1 MGGCFKSIGCLVVAA
16 AIAVGGWM
24 TRAYWM
30 PILHRATQ
38 SVPSTSASPKTA
50 AAGTWE
56 LATPAGAARAK
67 AIIEKLAT
75 RNGPVYANVSA
86 GDLTSFVFQQLSHEL
101 PPSAREVEA
110 MVSDD
115 QLLVRC
121 SIDPSDLGDLSQ
133 LGPVA
138 KILAGREDVQFGGT
152 LDVVKLGLAEYRV
165 KSFKIHDFSIPHAM
179 IPRLLRGYEKG
190 SRPASIADDALP
202 LIVPVHIGD
211 VRIRNGEITL
221 YKVVR

>member
-1 MGGCFKSIGCLVVAA
+1 MGGCFKSIGCLVVAL
-16 AIAVGGWM
+16 AIGAGAWV
-24 TRAYWM
+24 TRDLWTPY
-30 PILHRATQ
+30 LHRVTAPAPATA
-38 SVPSTSASPKTA
+38 ASPA
-50 AAGTWE
+50 VAAGTWE

-67 AIIEKLAT
+67 SVIERLAT
-75 RNGPVYANVSA
+75 RNGPVYANISA
-86 GDLTSFVFQQLSHEL
+86 GDLTAFIFQQLSHEL

-121 SIDPSDLGDLSQ
+121 SIDPADLGDISQ

-138 KILAGREDVQFGGT
+138 KMLGAREDVQFGGT
-152 LDVVKLGLAEYRV
+152 LDIVKLGLAEYRV
-165 KSFKIHDFSIPHAM
+165 KSFRIHDFSIPHAM
-179 IPRLLRGYEKG
+179 IPRLLRAYEKG
-190 SRPASIADDALP
+190 ARPSSIADDALP

-211 VRIRNGEITL
+211 VRIRSGQITL

>member
-24 TRAYWM
+24 TRDYWM
-30 PILHRATQ
+30 PLLHRATGPT
-38 SVPSTSASPKTA
+38 PSTSATPAST
-50 AAGTWE
+50 GTWE

-75 RNGPVYANVSA
+75 RNGPVYANVSP
-86 GDLTSFVFQQLSHEL
+86 GDLTAFIIQQLSHEL
-101 PPSAREVEA
+101 PPSARDVEA
-110 MVSDD
+110 LVSDD

-121 SIDPSDLGDLSQ
+121 SVDPADLGDLSQ
-133 LGPVA
+133 LGPMA
-138 KILAGREDVQFGGT
+138 KVLAGREPVQFGGT

-165 KSFKIHDFSIPHAM
+165 KSFKIRDLSIPHAM

-190 SRPASIADDALP
+190 ARPASIADDALP

-211 VRIRNGEITL
+211 VRIRNGQITL